1 MQSVS
6 NPNHFSRFTT
16 VVIIKVSCVLSKY
29 LRDFNKCVEES
40 KLDFVYMTEYIKVD
54 DPKDLLYLVRKLEI
68 YFSDPIY

>member
-6 NPNHFSRFTT
+6 NPNHFSRFRT

-29 LRDFNKCVEES
+29 LRDFYKCVEES
-40 KLDFVYMTEYIKVD
+40 KLEFVYMTEYIKVA